1 MIKILLIED
10 SLAEARF
17 LQEILQQVT
26 SEAFYWEHVKRLSE
40 AIAHLQQSQPFDI
53 CLLDLSLPDSKGL
66 SSLDVLIQQAPSLPI
81 VVLTNTNDS
90 ELAVA
95 AVRHGA
101 QDYLVKRQVNQ
112 DVLVRSLRYAIERK
126 QIAEALREANEAL
139 EHRVQERTLELA
151 QANEQLKQEIREHQI
166 AKDHLLRAQ
175 RLESIGTLASGIAHD
190 LNNILTPMLAIAQ
203 LLPRRLP
210 HLSERNQEM
219 LKTLETSAKRGAE
232 LIKQILSFARGVEG
246 NRIPLQV
253 GYLLTEV
260 RNIAQQTFLK
270 SIEIHLEVD
279 RDLWLISGDATQLH
293 QVFMNLCVN
302 ARDAMPHGGLLE
314 IVAGNCQLRQEDIK
328 LHPDATE
335 GAHIVVKVI
344 DTGTGIPPE
353 IINRIFD
360 PFFTTKEIGKGT
372 GLGLS
377 AAIGII
383 KGHGGFLDVQ
393 STVGQGSQFQVYLP
407 AIQAPAP
414 QVSHELD
421 PMMGQSELILVVD
434 DETTICQIVKQTLES
449 FNYRVLIAHNG
460 RDAIALYAQHQAEIS
475 GVLLDL
481 MMPVMD
487 GTTTISLLQRLNPAV
502 QIVAMSGVHSSE
514 VMVQSKNS
522 GIQRFL
528 PKPFTTKELLQAIYQ
543 LVNAAPIA

>member
-1 MIKILLIED
+1 VIKILLIED

-17 LQEILQQVT
+17 LQEILQQIT

-112 DVLVRSLRYAIERK
+112 DILVRSLRYAIERK

>member
-1 MIKILLIED
+1 VIKILLIED

-112 DVLVRSLRYAIERK
+112 DILVRSLRYAIERK

>member
-1 MIKILLIED
+1 VIKILLIED

>member
-1 MIKILLIED
+1 MSNGYQK
-10 SLAEARF
+10 
-17 LQEILQQVT
+17 
-26 SEAFYWEHVKRLSE
+26 
-40 AIAHLQQSQPFDI
+40 IAHLQQSQPFDI